1 MLLVVIAIVLAVE
14 MKGLLIGESASA
26 ADVERIRAAVD
37 GGASVTRTIHMR
49 TQHLG
54 PEEVLVAA
62 KVEYDHG
69 LTVEQLAD
77 AIDDTERAIRQ
88 AVPVA
93 RLIYIEPDILRR
105 DPEHP

>member
-1 MLLVVIAIVLAVE
+1 

-37 GGASVTRTIHMR
+37 GDPAVTRIIHMR

-69 LTVEQLAD
+69 LTVEQLAE
-77 AIDDTERAIRQ
+77 AIDDTERAIREV
-88 AVPVA
+88 VPVA

-105 DPEHP
+105 DPGHP